1 MHVKEFLSSAMDA
14 PLNPKI
20 SKKGGTSLKISSK
33 FLFIII
39 INGGGS
45 GIRTHGADEGTTVFK
60 TVTINQT
67 LPSLLCLNA
76 YSIGFVANCN
86 IFDLTPKTSLQ
97 LNEITFLKVQ
107 SIN

>member
-1 MHVKEFLSSAMDA
+1 MPS
-14 PLNPKI
+14 
-20 SKKGGTSLKISSK
+20 
-33 FLFIII
+33 
-39 INGGGS
+39 
-45 GIRTHGADEGTTVFK
+45 HGAGEGTTVFK

-86 IFDLTPKTSLQ
+86 ILDLTPKTSLQ
-97 LNEITFLKVQ
+97 LTEITFIKVQ